1 MFNGKYIF
9 CSGPFAIAMLVY
21 RSVNIPED
29 PCVIYYTM
37 TMDPMGISI
46 SLYKPMDKQ
55 KDIYLT
61 HVFREKSIKLSP
73 PLIFNVPQIAA
84 TKKQQLRDHT

>member
-1 MFNGKYIF
+1 M
-9 CSGPFAIAMLVY
+9 C
-21 RSVNIPED
+21 D
-29 PCVIYYTM
+29 TM

-84 TKKQQLRDHT
+84 TKKTTTSGPYVIKSSSNLHFFS